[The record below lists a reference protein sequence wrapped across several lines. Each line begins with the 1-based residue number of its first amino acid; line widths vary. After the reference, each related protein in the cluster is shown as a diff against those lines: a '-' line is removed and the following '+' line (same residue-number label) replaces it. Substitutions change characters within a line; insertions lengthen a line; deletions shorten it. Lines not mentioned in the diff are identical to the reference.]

1 MARKLAGDEKL
12 TIAKMDATM
21 NHPPKYFKFSGF
33 PTIFWAGRGTKDQPE
48 QYKGS
53 RNLDGFLQALVN
65 ESDNRGTAS
74 VSEMTSYA
82 ISIFSFDFG
91 MNKKLSGKVYTGA
104 SRLQAKDRS
113 TRRR

>member
-1 MARKLAGDEKL
+1 MAEKLAGDEKL

-21 NHPPKYFKFSGF
+21 NHPPKYFKYSGF
-33 PTIFWAGRGTKDQPE
+33 PTIFWAGRGAKDQPE

-82 ISIFSFDFG
+82 ISIVSFDFG
-91 MNKKLSGKVYTGA
+91 MSKKLTWKVYTGT